1 VGGRSGRRR
10 GAADPLPRV
19 AAVEVLAGGAGDGL
33 RLCGS
38 LPAPA
43 AGRSVGERPTAV
55 GSVGVRR
62 AAGGLR
68 PATGAAGAEAAA
80 GLPVRLVRLGP
91 ADVLSFF
98 ATSDVGSAGK

>member
-19 AAVEVLAGGAGDGL
+19 AAVEILAGGAGDGL
-33 RLCGS
+33 RLCGT
-38 LPAPA
+38 LPTPA
-43 AGRSVGERPTAV
+43 AGGSVGERPTAV

-68 PATGAAGAEAAA
+68 PATGAAGA
-80 GLPVRLVRLGP
+80 GLPVRPVRLGP
-91 ADVLSFF
+91 ADVLPFF
-98 ATSDVGSAGK
+98 AASDVGSAGK